1 MKKGLRC
8 QYFILEVKAQ
18 DGMAKRKREVK
29 QARGGC
35 GMMLCVF
42 THAFPFTIAC
52 KKTQQII
59 QQTLALNI
67 QDFSRRKK
75 EEVSLVAV
83 NRRKKRGILP
93 NSFLLHISHSSYH
106 RELSSII
113 QSSRHFRKLKL
124 LLLVWFSNQVKR
136 YKNDLM

>member
-1 MKKGLRC
+1 M
-8 QYFILEVKAQ
+8 EVKAQ

-83 NRRKKRGILP
+83 NRRKKREEFCLIPSCFTFHTVHTTENYLP
-93 NSFLLHISHSSYH
+93 
-106 RELSSII
+106 LSSPQDI
-113 QSSRHFRKLKL
+113 SGS
-124 LLLVWFSNQVKR
+124 
-136 YKNDLM
+136 